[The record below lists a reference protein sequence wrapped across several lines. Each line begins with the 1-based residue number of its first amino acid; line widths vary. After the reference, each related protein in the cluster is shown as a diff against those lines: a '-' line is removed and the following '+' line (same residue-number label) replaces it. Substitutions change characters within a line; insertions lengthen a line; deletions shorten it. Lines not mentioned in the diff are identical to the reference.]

1 VPKTL
6 RQEHTEHTRR
16 ALIDAATRLFAER
29 GYADTSIDEVAGAA
43 RVTRGALYHHFA
55 SKQEIFGAVCDA
67 VDAVVVD
74 RVRAAAA
81 STGPGE
87 ERLRRLVDA
96 YFEAS
101 RDPTYRAIVLS
112 EAYVALAR
120 EDGQRYTPA
129 MARAIG
135 DFVQD
140 LAATGEIAVE
150 DPDLLGRLLCATLHE
165 VASAIGGTAQPSA
178 LPTTVEY
185 AKKIICHML
194 FGDRPA

>member
-16 ALIDAATRLFAER
+16 ALIDAATRLFTER
-29 GYADTSIDEVAGAA
+29 GYADTSIDQVANGA

-67 VDAVVVD
+67 VDARVLD

-81 STGPGE
+81 QGGTGE
-87 ERLRRLVDA
+87 ERLSRVLDA

-101 RDPTYRAIVLS
+101 REPTYRAIVLS
-112 EAYVALAR
+112 EAYVAQGR

-129 MARAIG
+129 MSALVG
-135 DFVQD
+135 DLVRD
-140 LAATGEIAVE
+140 LAAAGEITVE
-150 DPDLLGRLLCATLHE
+150 DPDMLARLLCATLHE
-165 VASAIGGTAQPSA
+165 VASATGSQAQSPA
-178 LPTTVEY
+178 TVAY
-185 AKKIICHML
+185 AKKIIRHML
-194 FGDRPA
+194 FG

>member
-1 VPKTL
+1 VSWLLPVRLSTSAL
-6 RQEHTEHTRR
+6 RV
-16 ALIDAATRLFAER
+16 ATCGLLHV
-29 GYADTSIDEVAGAA
+29 SAG
-43 RVTRGALYHHFA
+43 
-55 SKQEIFGAVCDA
+55 
-67 VDAVVVD
+67 
-74 RVRAAAA
+74 
-81 STGPGE
+81 GPGE

-129 MARAIG
+129 MARVIG
-135 DFVQD
+135 DFVRD
-140 LAATGEIAVE
+140 LAASGEVAVE

-165 VASAIGGTAQPSA
+165 VASAIGGTAQPPAS
-178 LPTTVEY
+178 PTTVEY

>member
-81 STGPGE
+81 TTGPGE

-140 LAATGEIAVE
+140 LAASGEIAVE

-165 VASAIGGTAQPSA
+165 VASAIGGTTQPAAS
-178 LPTTVEY
+178 PTTVEY